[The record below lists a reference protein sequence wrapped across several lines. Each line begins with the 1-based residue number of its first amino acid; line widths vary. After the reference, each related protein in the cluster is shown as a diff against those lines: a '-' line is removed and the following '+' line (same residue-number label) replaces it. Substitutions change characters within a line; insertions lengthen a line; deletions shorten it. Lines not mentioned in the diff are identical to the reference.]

1 MGNHAKLP
9 ENQKWSSKNEFFIF
23 EAETLFID
31 HLEYPKFPVIK
42 RKNESEV
49 KMIKFWSIQV
59 FQNTVYLHGVLKY
72 IQ

>member
-23 EAETLFID
+23 EAESFFVND
-31 HLEYPKFPVIK
+31 LERRNFPVIK

-59 FQNTVYLHGVLKY
+59 FQNTVHLHGVLKY

>member
-23 EAETLFID
+23 EAETFFID

-42 RKNESEV
+42 EKMKLEV
-49 KMIKFWSIQV
+49 KFEKF
-59 FQNTVYLHGVLKY
+59 
-72 IQ
+72 

>member
-23 EAETLFID
+23 EAETFFVNDLN
-31 HLEYPKFPVIK
+31 YPNFPVIK

-49 KMIKFWSIQV
+49 KMINF
-59 FQNTVYLHGVLKY
+59 
-72 IQ
+72 